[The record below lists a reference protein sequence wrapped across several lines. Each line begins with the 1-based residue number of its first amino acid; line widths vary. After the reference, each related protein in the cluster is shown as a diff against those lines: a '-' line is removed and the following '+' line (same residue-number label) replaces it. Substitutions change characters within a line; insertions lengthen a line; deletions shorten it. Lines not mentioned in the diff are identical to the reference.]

1 MEVFVAVVATLTF
14 LAVLALA
21 RMSAQA
27 EAEACCCPYSC
38 AVHDPDAIIVSEEA

>member
-1 MEVFVAVVATLTF
+1 METFVAVVETLAC
-14 LAVLALA
+14 LVVIALA

-38 AVHDPDAIIVSEEA
+38 VVHDPDAIVVSEEA